1 MLWCIVILW
10 PFPWSRRNRKWPT
23 GGRKCR
29 GSNQPDLFI
38 KTRSLSIMEGLP
50 PALLFLHPSTF
61 FQPPFLLSLSRCRY
75 IIFSTDFQF
84 SSEEIVYLDFLWKSP
99 GQVFIFQTG
108 IQSLVTRMKNRR
120 GERRRKG
127 EGEGKERKGGRNKRE
142 FLRRSGSERTCCN

>member
-10 PFPWSRRNRKWPT
+10 PFPWSHRNRKWPT
-23 GGRKCR
+23 GGRKCG

-38 KTRSLSIMEGLP
+38 KTRSLSITEGLP

-99 GQVFIFQTG
+99 GQVFIFQTL
-108 IQSLVTRMKNRR
+108 IQALVTRMKN
-120 GERRRKG
+120 GKG
-127 EGEGKERKGGRNKRE
+127 GKGEGKEKERKGKERRKKQKRIPPK
-142 FLRRSGSERTCCN
+142 ERFGADML